1 MPLGKKPLTS
11 RSSWSSRAAATA
23 VRKKIFNQG
32 ERFTWRDRDGHLMP
46 IQRQT
51 HHAPLP
57 PATALKGAT
66 EKLDGHKENAI
77 LRGGHNECVK
87 VYCSRKEEKG
97 EKSRKLAGIPKGAL
111 HIYAGSWFICL
122 DRKLQ
127 GVTVNCKQI
136 NAAQS
141 TCPCQ
146 RKTAC
151 DGDWIWQWYEW
162 NWKLKNFQYNSH
174 H

>member
-1 MPLGKKPLTS
+1 MRLGKKPLTS

-77 LRGGHNECVK
+77 FRGGHNECVK

-111 HIYAGSWFICL
+111 HIYEGELIYLLGPKTTGSNCQ
-122 DRKLQ
+122 LQ
-127 GVTVNCKQI
+127 ADQCGTKYLPLSKENSLRWRL
-136 NAAQS
+136 NL
-141 TCPCQ
+141 TM
-146 RKTAC
+146 
-151 DGDWIWQWYEW
+151 IWME
-162 NWKLKNFQYNSH
+162 LETEEFPI
-174 H
+174 